1 MKYDMN
7 DTRTPRERIGDPLLQ
22 RMLEE
27 SRAFDKL
34 DGGCPLCDTSERRGS
49 DCRGQRRTAQVAAR
63 PMPSMPSKPSMPSM
77 PPMQKGH
84 CGGEGYSGWGLSEHP
99 LAMAYSPLHVW
110 RQVYDADYGFGRGT
124 IFAELDLPFGAD
136 DSKGGCRYE

>member
-7 DTRTPRERIGDPLLQ
+7 DTRTPRERIGDPLLR

-34 DGGCPLCDTSERRGS
+34 DGGCPLCDTSERGGS

-63 PMPSMPSKPSMPSM
+63 PMPPMPSM

-99 LAMAYSPLHVW
+99 LAMAYSPMQVW
-110 RQVYDADYGFGRGT
+110 RNVYEAEDGLGRGT
-124 IFAELDLPFGAD
+124 IFAELDLPFGGD
-136 DSKGGCRYE
+136 DSKGGYRYE